1 MALNK
6 YKQPDVLTP
15 EGAMSFVMLATTSGV
30 FRLVEKGKYCKNC
43 HKRAVCREL
52 CPEAAAYADQ
62 DYVSAE
68 EFVFMDSEEIDKLNV
83 TTTVWRDGWTTKDDV
98 IADILRLLPPQR
110 EIADRLG
117 VTQQYI
123 SKVLSELKKR

>member
-1 MALNK
+1 LKPTAVCLCDGWLRDLN
-6 YKQPDVLTP
+6 
-15 EGAMSFVMLATTSGV
+15 
-30 FRLVEKGKYCKNC
+30 CKNC

>member
-1 MALNK
+1 MN
-6 YKQPDVLTP
+6 
-15 EGAMSFVMLATTSGV
+15 
-30 FRLVEKGKYCKNC
+30 CKNC

-52 CPEAAAYADQ
+52 CPETAAYADQ